1 MGEHTANDL
10 NDRPV
15 FSSIVRM
22 SPMGEEVE
30 IFADGV
36 RNSMGMAFHPVTG
49 DLWFTDNGPSWP
61 FEHPETYDIPADEL
75 NRATQPGQHFGF
87 PYIHASLPDPLIG
100 NIAPEGIVG
109 PAHEFQAHTAPLG
122 IKFYTGTMFPE
133 EYRNQAFIAE
143 HGTEA
148 TTPVFGVRSRVH
160 GDRITLARFDE
171 AGDFVSYETFATGF
185 MRDLNSNYN
194 RRPVDLAVM
203 PDGALLVSDDQAQ
216 TIYRISHT
224 GN

>member
-1 MGEHTANDL
+1 
-10 NDRPV
+10 
-15 FSSIVRM
+15 M
-22 SPMGEEVE
+22 SPLGEKVE

-171 AGDFVSYETFATGF
+171 ASDFVSYESLCDRIHARPEFQLQPPARGPGGHAGRRASGF
-185 MRDLNSNYN
+185 G
-194 RRPVDLAVM
+194 RPGPDHLPDQLYRELA
-203 PDGALLVSDDQAQ
+203 P
-216 TIYRISHT
+216 
-224 GN
+224 